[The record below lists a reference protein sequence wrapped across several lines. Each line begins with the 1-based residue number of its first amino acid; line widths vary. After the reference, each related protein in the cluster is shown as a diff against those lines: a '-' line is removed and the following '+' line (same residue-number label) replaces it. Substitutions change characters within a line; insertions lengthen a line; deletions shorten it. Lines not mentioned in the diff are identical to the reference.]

1 MQRYALIQKETGDQI
16 KIIDNSTYLGK
27 KTVVDLC
34 REGYEPVGYIESE
47 QSPMRLMRGF
57 NKNMSN
63 KLEQRDMKLWNI
75 RKVLNDEDIVQ
86 GGQVIETRQEP
97 DKGTE

>member
-1 MQRYALIQKETGDQI
+1 MMKYVLLQTGIGEQI

-27 KTVVDLC
+27 KMVQEQC
-34 REGYEPVGYIESE
+34 MEGYKPIGYIESE
-47 QSPMRLMRGF
+47 LPPSRLMRGF
-57 NKNMSN
+57 NKNMSD
-63 KLEQRDMKLWNI
+63 KLEQRDLKLWNI

-97 DKGTE
+97 NKGAK